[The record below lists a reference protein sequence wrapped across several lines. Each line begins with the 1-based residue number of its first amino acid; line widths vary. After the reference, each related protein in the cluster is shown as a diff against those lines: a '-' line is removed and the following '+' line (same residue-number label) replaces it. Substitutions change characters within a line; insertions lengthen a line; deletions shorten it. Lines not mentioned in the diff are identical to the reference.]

1 MMLLTTWTKYKIC
14 SQLDDDAFDD
24 FNRNII
30 HEDDEVDDTDRN
42 MLQDDDEL
50 DDSNRIIVQD
60 DNEFDDFNGTL
71 FTMMTK

>member
-1 MMLLTTWTKYKIC
+1 
-14 SQLDDDAFDD
+14 
-24 FNRNII
+24 
-30 HEDDEVDDTDRN
+30 